1 MLPAGAGIVSQRIG
15 KGGFWGAQ
23 GSSRDSAAT
32 RPRARLHRRARRE
45 RECGRAR
52 AQTARARPRGA
63 AGEVALYGKL
73 KQLHALG
80 SEAGDPQFCDE
91 IEQYLGDQVL
101 LYY

>member
-1 MLPAGAGIVSQRIG
+1 M
-15 KGGFWGAQ
+15 
-23 GSSRDSAAT
+23 T
-32 RPRARLHRRARRE
+32 
-45 RECGRAR
+45 
-52 AQTARARPRGA
+52 
-63 AGEVALYGKL
+63 AGEVYYIYNIYCAAQLEKFVYGKL

>member
-73 KQLHALG
+73 KQLHAVLVCARFG
-80 SEAGDPQFCDE
+80 GGGQLEKLYDSWRS
-91 IEQYLGDQVL
+91 ILYL
-101 LYY
+101 